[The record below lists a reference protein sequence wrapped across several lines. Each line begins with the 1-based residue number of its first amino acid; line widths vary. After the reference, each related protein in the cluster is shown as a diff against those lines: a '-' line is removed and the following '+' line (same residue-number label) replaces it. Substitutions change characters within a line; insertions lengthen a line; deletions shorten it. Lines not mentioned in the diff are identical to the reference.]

1 MDGEVNR
8 MPMTSV
14 NVDADLLAAAKRA
27 LGVTTNR
34 EAINLA
40 LHDAAWT
47 ERVVDAIESL
57 AGIDLEPEAEQVAAG
72 DA

>member
-1 MDGEVNR
+1 

-47 ERVVDAIESL
+47 ERVVDAIDGI
-57 AGIDLEPEAEQVAAG
+57 AGIDLEPEAERVAAG

>member
-1 MDGEVNR
+1 

-47 ERVVDAIESL
+47 ERVVDAIEGL
-57 AGIDLEPEAEQVAAG
+57 AGIDLEPEAEGVAAG